1 MDINDQIAA
10 NLGLVYQQ
18 LIRFN
23 LTDDQDAESY
33 AYEALYKALTTYDES
48 AGTAFST
55 YAICVIS
62 NTLRMHIR
70 KINKKRQ
77 LDIISYNAPLS
88 DDEDSGTVIDK
99 IKHADDTESTA
110 LFNELSGAVNDAFLK
125 VYSTLNDTHK
135 KVIYMWYESD
145 YKLTQKEIATALR
158 VSQPMVSRV
167 LSGFKYKLR
176 VELEEYL

>member
-1 MDINDQIAA
+1 MDINEKIEA

-33 AYEALYKALTTYDES
+33 AYEALYRAIITYDES

-70 KINKKRQ
+70 KINRKRQ
-77 LDIISYNAPLS
+77 LDIISYDVTVS
-88 DDEDSGTVIDK
+88 DEDSTGALVDTL
-99 IKHADDTESTA
+99 AQAEDTESTV
-110 LFNELSGAVNDAFLK
+110 LFNELNGAVSEAFLK
-125 VYSTLNDTHK
+125 TYNSLSEMHK
-135 KVIYMWYESD
+135 KIIFMWYESD
-145 YKLTQKEIATALR
+145 YKLTQSEIAKSLHL
-158 VSQPMVSRV
+158 SQPSVSKA
-167 LSGFKYKLR
+167 LSNFKYKLKL
-176 VELEEYL
+176 ELEEYM